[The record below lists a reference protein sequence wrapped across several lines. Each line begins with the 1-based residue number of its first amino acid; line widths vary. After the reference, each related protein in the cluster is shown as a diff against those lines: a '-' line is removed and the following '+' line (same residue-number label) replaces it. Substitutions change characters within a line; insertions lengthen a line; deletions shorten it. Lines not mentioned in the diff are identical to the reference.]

1 MHHLSMR
8 EGGHIMKA
16 DQIIK
21 NAKIYTADKD
31 HPQASALAVKDGKFV
46 YVGDEAGLSDFEG
59 EVTDLGGKFIMPGI
73 IDTHCHVTIGVAF
86 EYVDLGVYV
95 TAESKQEALDFM
107 AEYIRNNPGVESYR
121 FMMERAALGEEDL
134 TKEDLDAICPD
145 SELVILEGECHSVW
159 VNSIVLEKRGI
170 TDDTPDPAPGLHYYV
185 RDENGHVTGNAFE
198 GAAWPFL
205 FGYLQ
210 DSLTDEQIETA
221 LMRWIEF
228 CKEYGENAVFDA
240 GFPEHNKLQER
251 FYTYLRE
258 MDRQGKLPVYVD
270 GSYFLTD
277 RSKVKEAIEETK
289 RWNRE
294 FTTEHMKVH
303 TLKIFMDGTMKIHTA
318 AMVEPYEGTDVAGTT
333 MFNAEEVADL
343 IKKLN
348 DAELDL
354 HVHTVGDRAS
364 QVILDGV
371 ELARKELG
379 DDFRVKVT
387 CCHLESQD
395 DADLSRFAE
404 LGVYANYTPA
414 WHTGYSDA
422 DVRLSDLLGEE
433 RAAKMYR
440 SKTVWDSGAIVTWSS
455 DDVAYY
461 EDFGTWNPYLGMEVG
476 MTRWDN
482 DKSKSPDFYKSS
494 LPNPP
499 ESEKM
504 TIDEMI
510 LGYTINGAKQLGIED
525 SKGSIEAGKDADFL
539 VFDQDLLTAEHEG
552 FSHIMPE
559 NVYIEGRKMK

>member
-1 MHHLSMR
+1 
-8 EGGHIMKA
+8 MKA

-21 NAKIYTADKD
+21 NAKIFTSNKD
-31 HPQASALAVKDGKFV
+31 YPQASALVVKDGKFA
-46 YVGDEAGLSDFEG
+46 YVGDEAGLSDYEG

-73 IDTHCHVTIGVAF
+73 IDTHTHVTIGAAF
-86 EYVDLGVYV
+86 DYVDMGEYVPS
-95 TAESKQEALDFM
+95 ESKQDALDFM
-107 AEYIRNNPGVESYR
+107 ADHIKNNPGLACYR

-134 TKEDLDAICPD
+134 AKEELDAICPD

-159 VNSIVLEKRGI
+159 VNSRMLERCGI

-205 FGYLQ
+205 FDGVPETI
-210 DSLTDEQIETA
+210 TDEQIEEA
-221 LMRWIEF
+221 LMRWVSF
-228 CKEYGENAVFDA
+228 CKEYGECAVFDA
-240 GFPEHNKLQER
+240 GFPEHNQFQER
-251 FYTYLRE
+251 IYSLLRD
-258 MDRQGKLPVYVD
+258 MDRQGKLPVYID

-277 RSKVKEAIEETK
+277 KHKVKEGIEETL

-318 AMVEPYEGTDVAGTT
+318 AMGEPYEGTDVAGTT

-343 IKKLN
+343 VIKLN
-348 DAELDL
+348 EAGMDL

-364 QVILDGV
+364 TVILDGV

-387 CCHLESQD
+387 CCHLEYQNP
-395 DADLSRFAE
+395 ADLNRFAE

-422 DVRLSDLLGEE
+422 DVKLADLLGVE
-433 RAAKMYR
+433 RAETMYR
-440 SKTVWDSGAIVTWSS
+440 SKTVWDSGAVVTWSS

-482 DKSKSPDFYKSS
+482 ENSKSPDFYKSS

-499 ESEKM
+499 VSEQM
-504 TIDEMI
+504 SIEEMI
-510 LGYTINGAKQLGIED
+510 IGYTINGAEQLGVEAY
-525 SKGSIEAGKDADFL
+525 KGSIEAGKDADFL
-539 VFDQDLLTAEHEG
+539 VFDKNLLTAEKEG
-552 FSHIMPE
+552 FSYTMPE
-559 NVYIEGRKMK
+559 EVYIGGKKMD

>member
-1 MHHLSMR
+1 
-8 EGGHIMKA
+8 MKA
-16 DQIIK
+16 DQIIS
-21 NAKIYTADKD
+21 NAKIYTSNQDNLL
-31 HPQASALAVKDGKFV
+31 ASALVVKDGKFV
-46 YVGDEAGLSDFEG
+46 YVGDEAGLSDYEG
-59 EVTDLGGKFIMPGI
+59 EVTDFGGKFIMPGI

-86 EYVDLGVYV
+86 EYVDMGVYV

-107 AEYIRNNPGVESYR
+107 ADHIRNHPGIASYR

-134 TKEDLDAICPD
+134 AKEELDAICPD

-159 VNSIVLEKRGI
+159 VNSRVLNKHGI

-185 RDENGHVTGNAFE
+185 RKDGHVTGNAFE

-205 FGYLQ
+205 FDGLQ
-210 DSLTDEQIETA
+210 ESLTDEQIETS

-228 CKEYGENAVFDA
+228 CEEYGENAVFDA
-240 GFPEHNKLQER
+240 GFPEHNQFQER
-251 FYTYLRE
+251 FYTILRE

-270 GSYFLTD
+270 GSYFLTN
-277 RSKVKEAIEETK
+277 RAKVQEAIEETK

-318 AMVEPYEGTDVAGTT
+318 AMMEPYEGTDVAGMT

-343 IKKLN
+343 IKRLN
-348 DAELDL
+348 EAELDL

-364 QVILDGV
+364 HVILDGM

-379 DDFRVKVT
+379 DDLHVKVT

-395 DADLSRFAE
+395 EADLGRFAE
-404 LGVYANYTPA
+404 LGVIANYTPA
-414 WHTGYSDA
+414 WHTGYSDD
-422 DVRLSDLLGEE
+422 DVKLADLLGVK
-433 RAAKMYR
+433 RAESMYR
-440 SKTVWDSGAIVTWSS
+440 SKTVWDSGALVTWSS

-482 DKSKSPDFYKSS
+482 ENSKSPDFYKSS
-494 LPNPP
+494 KPNPP
-499 ESEKM
+499 VSEQM
-504 TIDEMI
+504 SIEEMI
-510 LGYTINGAKQLGIED
+510 LGYTINGAKQLGIEGY
-525 SKGSIEAGKDADFL
+525 KGSIEAGKDADFL
-539 VFDQDLLTAEHEG
+539 VFDKDLLTAEHEG
-552 FSHIMPE
+552 FSYNMPTE
-559 NVYIEGRKMK
+559 VYFCGRKWK